1 MISRKLLVL
10 FLLFGYSFT
19 IVGENVYAQR
29 SKKSNSSRGNK
40 SRSKSKKSSRSGSSA
55 RGDHSSSSA
64 NYEEENAVPVQ
75 TSTTYTETTTTTVQQ
90 VAPTPVQQSL
100 VVDEAEEEVETTK
113 SSSGVA
119 DMSTDPEWE
128 DFRICMQQNCAGGDE
143 QPLNVECYK
152 TLNFENAFSVCKD
165 YLSDESKIKDFKKYF
180 SGPFIKQEKKAFC
193 EGEIW
198 KGKFNEANGRCA
210 ITVTFNRNKVDA
222 KHHGCSRVS
231 KTKTW
236 YLDNKNYICDGEAVF
251 GVSPCYHDSA
261 NAEAAKTQKITA
273 GITLAM
279 GAITG
284 VAAAF
289 ATTRNYKEKGN
300 DEYARNEDGSLKY
313 DNEGKAIK
321 IEAETKTW
329 SKDADKEFKKN
340 ALTTGIMDGLAASSG
355 SLATGGTQLASAIL
369 SEKERGQREY
379 GRCELPNG
387 TMINEGNSIK
397 LSW

>member
-1 MISRKLLVL
+1 MISKKLLVL
-10 FLLFGYSFT
+10 FLLFGYSFA
-19 IVGENVYAQR
+19 IVGEDVYAQR

-55 RGDHSSSSA
+55 REDHSSSTSD
-64 NYEEENAVPVQ
+64 YEEESETA
-75 TSTTYTETTTTTVQQ
+75 TTYTETTTTTVQQ
-90 VAPTPVQQSL
+90 VAPAPVQQSL
-100 VVDEAEEEVETTK
+100 VVDEAEEKVETTK

-198 KGKFNEANGRCA
+198 KGKFNEANGKCA

-236 YLDNKNYICDGEAVF
+236 YLDNKNYVCDGEAVF

-284 VAAAF
+284 I
-289 ATTRNYKEKGN
+289 ATTIATKRNYTEKES
-300 DEYARNEDGSLKY
+300 DTYARDENGNLKY
-313 DNEGKAIK
+313 DEDGKAILIK
-321 IEAETKTW
+321 GETKYW
-329 SKDADKEFKKN
+329 NKDADDEFKKN
-340 ALTTGIMDGLAASSG
+340 AFSAGLMDGLAASSG
-355 SLATGGTQLASAIL
+355 SLATGTTQLAGAIL